1 MGAARTSLR
10 ALQDL
15 IAADRRDFF
24 LERAA
29 ELFSERGYHATSM
42 RDIAEAIGIRA
53 PSLYAHIQRK
63 EDLLYGIVTSAATE
77 FLSSLEAVRASS
89 APPAGKLREAM
100 RAHVR
105 VVADNLQGARVFHHE
120 WRALSEP
127 RRGEVREL
135 RDRYEALWDQLIA
148 ELRPD
153 DPTFAR
159 LLALSAANWTYVW
172 YDPRGSLSP
181 EEIADR
187 FTDLLLRGLERRR
200 SGKIRGG

>member
-1 MGAARTSLR
+1 MAP
-10 ALQDL
+10 DL
-15 IAADRRDFF
+15 IAAERREFI
-24 LERAA
+24 LERAG

-53 PSLYAHIQRK
+53 PSLYAHIARK
-63 EDLLYGIVTSAATE
+63 EDLLYGIVTEAATQ
-77 FLSSLEAVRASS
+77 FLASVDGVRASTGS
-89 APPAGKLREAM
+89 PATKLRDAM

-127 RRGEVREL
+127 RRAEIQAL

-148 ELRPD
+148 ELRPE
-153 DPTFAR
+153 DPGFAR

-172 YDPRGSLSP
+172 YDPEGALSP
-181 EEIADR
+181 EEVADR
-187 FTDLLLRGLERRR
+187 FTALLLRGLAVRR
-200 SGKIRGG
+200 SGKIEKG